1 MFGLIILEMR
11 VCLSDLED
19 ALRHAVIDPMLCGVG
34 LEGGEI
40 APVDDELGDELLEVL
55 MQVLVALFDVFELG
69 QDAIAHAVSFKYII
83 NQIKQKQKP

>member
-19 ALRHAVIDPMLCGVG
+19 ALRNAVIDPMLCGVG

-55 MQVLVALFDVFELG
+55 MQVLVALFDVFEFG

-83 NQIKQKQKP
+83 IQIKQKQEP